1 MKSYFTNKGIPYTC
15 RDISQD
21 KVARR
26 EWRERFAGEIVPTVV
41 FNGGKRVVDGCD
53 IPAIERALR
62 ELAVASPRLP
72 KPN

>member
-1 MKSYFTNKGIPYTC
+1 MESYFTKKGIPYIC

-41 FNGGKRVVDGCD
+41 FNGGRRVVDGFD
-53 IPAIERALR
+53 IPSIERALR
-62 ELAVASPRLP
+62 ELTAAPPRVS
-72 KPN
+72 KTN